1 MVDFDTVIDRSNTNS
16 VKWDSISETYG
27 KENLLPLWVADMDFM
42 SPGPVVQALTDFAK
56 NGLYGYTVTPD
67 SLFQGVINWQ
77 KKHFGYELNKEEIIF
92 SPGVVSS
99 IGIAIQA
106 FTEPGDAVLIHDPV
120 YPPFAEMI
128 TANHRQL
135 IRSKLIEKDG
145 YFAMDF
151 ADMEAQ
157 IMKHDVKLIILCNPH
172 NPGGRV
178 WHQDEL
184 QILGELCQKHQV
196 KVVSDEIHEDIVFRP
211 HHHVSFQ
218 TVHPDFADFSIVLA
232 APTKTFNLAGLKNSM
247 VFIKNPQLRKRYI
260 DIQHLTSHNPINTFG
275 MIGTEAAY
283 QNGES
288 WLEELLTYLEENLS
302 FACDFFAEKMPQ
314 LRVMKPQGTY
324 LLWLDFSNYG
334 LTDRQL
340 GNKLINEA
348 QVVLNPG
355 ITFGPEGS
363 SHMRLNFA
371 CARTILAQG
380 LEQIAAAF
388 TD

>member
-42 SPGPVVQALTDFAK
+42 SPRPVVQALTDFAK

-67 SLFQGVINWQ
+67 SLFQAVINWQ
-77 KKHFGYELNKEEIIF
+77 KKHFGYELNKEAIIF

-157 IMKHDVKLIILCNPH
+157 IMEHDVKLMILCNPH

-184 QILGELCQKHQV
+184 QTLGELCQKH
-196 KVVSDEIHEDIVFRP
+196 
-211 HHHVSFQ
+211 
-218 TVHPDFADFSIVLA
+218 
-232 APTKTFNLAGLKNSM
+232 
-247 VFIKNPQLRKRYI
+247 
-260 DIQHLTSHNPINTFG
+260 
-275 MIGTEAAY
+275 
-283 QNGES
+283 
-288 WLEELLTYLEENLS
+288 
-302 FACDFFAEKMPQ
+302 
-314 LRVMKPQGTY
+314 
-324 LLWLDFSNYG
+324 
-334 LTDRQL
+334 
-340 GNKLINEA
+340 
-348 QVVLNPG
+348 
-355 ITFGPEGS
+355 
-363 SHMRLNFA
+363 
-371 CARTILAQG
+371 
-380 LEQIAAAF
+380 
-388 TD
+388 